1 MIGGQLFGLPISRVQ
16 DVFMPERLTR
26 VPLSSAEIAGVL
38 NLRGRIV
45 TVVDMRARL
54 GLPKNDDGKPPMA
67 VGVDLRGES
76 YGLLIDQIGEVL
88 RLPDDG
94 REENPVNLD
103 PRMAKLAGGVHR
115 LDGQLMVVLDVDRV
129 LEIVPK
135 DRARSIVPDWHPPR
149 VKKEGASKMKTCL
162 VVDDSSVVRKIARRI
177 LEEMDFQII
186 EAEDG
191 EKAL

>member
-1 MIGGQLFGLPISRVQ
+1 MESSMISKTQSSEGQVSEYVTAVIGGQLFGLPISRVQ

-26 VPLSSAEIAGVL
+26 VPLSSAEIGV
-38 NLRGRIV
+38 
-45 TVVDMRARL
+45 
-54 GLPKNDDGKPPMA
+54 PKNDEGKPPMA

-103 PRMAKLAGGVHR
+103 PRMAKFAGGVHR

-129 LEIVPK
+129 LEMAPK
-135 DRARSIVPDWHPPR
+135 
-149 VKKEGASKMKTCL
+149 T
-162 VVDDSSVVRKIARRI
+162 
-177 LEEMDFQII
+177 
-186 EAEDG
+186 
-191 EKAL
+191 ALAA

>member
-1 MIGGQLFGLPISRVQ
+1 MTSKTEIVEGAVAEYVTAVIGGQLFGLPISRVQ

-26 VPLSSAEIAGVL
+26 VPLASGEIAGVL

-76 YGLLIDQIGEVL
+76 FGLLIDQIGEVL

-115 LDGQLMVVLDVDRV
+115 LDRELMSCST
-129 LEIVPK
+129 
-135 DRARSIVPDWHPPR
+135 SI
-149 VKKEGASKMKTCL
+149 ACSKSHLTCW
-162 VVDDSSVVRKIARRI
+162 RPKIAGNVGKPELQWKRPFSRRSR
-177 LEEMDFQII
+177 
-186 EAEDG
+186 G
-191 EKAL
+191 